1 MKEQWILVN
10 ANATVSKQK
19 GNRQQFRRFVVANLL
34 HAYLE
39 IYTEEIL
46 SRILFAY
53 QMYFTRDFNLTHH
66 FSNYYGKG
74 VSLVFACLYKGLL
87 CRLANE
93 VTSICSICLFQQI
106 ILNLSPV
113 SHIMG
118 LNGAPKNT
126 NKLLK

>member
-19 GNRQQFRRFVVANLL
+19 GNRQQFRRFVVASLL

-53 QMYFTRDFNLTHH
+53 QMYLLEISIWLTTFPIIMAKECLS
-66 FSNYYGKG
+66 FSPASTKVYF
-74 VSLVFACLYKGLL
+74 VA
-87 CRLANE
+87 
-93 VTSICSICLFQQI
+93 
-106 ILNLSPV
+106 
-113 SHIMG
+113 
-118 LNGAPKNT
+118 
-126 NKLLK
+126 